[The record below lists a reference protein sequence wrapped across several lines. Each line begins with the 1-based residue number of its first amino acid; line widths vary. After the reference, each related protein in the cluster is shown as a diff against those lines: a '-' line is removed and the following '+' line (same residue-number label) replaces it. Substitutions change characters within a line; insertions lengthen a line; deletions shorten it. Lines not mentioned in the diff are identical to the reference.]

1 MKMGTYYGGD
11 RYVVYVDLNKSS
23 VLGKEWYSYRGIP
36 ASMDVTIPPGASWY
50 HLLSGPILATNGTQ
64 DFFFG
69 VRSFGP
75 ADARILSQF
84 IVDET
89 NLYRLKNGTDY
100 EPAEYIDT
108 FTHQPATM
116 NGTVPVLSGLEG

>member
-1 MKMGTYYGGD
+1 MGTYYGGD

-75 ADARILSQF
+75 SDARIF
-84 IVDET
+84 PIIVDET

-100 EPAEYIDT
+100 EPAST
-108 FTHQPATM
+108 STPLRTSRQR
-116 NGTVPVLSGLEG
+116 